1 MSALRSYSP
10 PLDPILRG
18 PQLGSLAVIAKA
30 RVAQL
35 TGCPSIAAAAELAVT
50 FGDCFDRWKARLLS
64 CLGSS
69 AAQGIGGRVRTPAPT
84 EYPETRLSLRRG
96 RSQTGPGVP
105 AGGPVCRPY
114 GLSRFVA
121 ETSVISEPTLI
132 RLASARRL
140 PPLEGEG
147 LRAADSRP
155 YGEKRTGSV
164 GSANLRRRSGN
175 RTGTSNFA
183 HPGPQWAGGIQT
195 HPSTPGFA
203 RRKCSAHFK
212 G

>member
-1 MSALRSYSP
+1 M
-10 PLDPILRG
+10 
-18 PQLGSLAVIAKA
+18 
-30 RVAQL
+30 AQL

-64 CLGSS
+64 CLGSN
-69 AAQGIGGRVRTPAPT
+69 AAQGIGGRVRTPAPAA
-84 EYPETRLSLRRG
+84 YPETRLSLRRG

-140 PPLEGEG
+140 PPLRGKACG
-147 LRAADSRP
+147 RLIAAP
-155 YGEKRTGSV
+155 TAKNGPGALAGKP
-164 GSANLRRRSGN
+164 RRSLK
-175 RTGTSNFA
+175 TAVKSNFV
-183 HPGPQWAGGIQT
+183 HPGPQWARIQT